1 VLLYEVVKCRNVRGV
16 DFSGKLR
23 DIFDQYSR
31 VGHDG
36 AVTGGVGKRF
46 CLLKDGPLGRVIVR
60 DLVKTPCRDIIE
72 KLRTLFHDFYLH
84 DTTGDNI
91 SLETHLFYKGLREED
106 PKVKDAR
113 EKLRSSQ
120 WILDMINAH
129 LASKWDVDNDG
140 SLHSTPLRP
149 NPSASGDRPKRKAPD
164 DDEKRDSKIHKGGH
178 LPSESVLS
186 GNGSSSQSRGLR
198 ARGSRLSGTTSLG
211 ASHTTCSSFTSRRSN
226 LNPGAG

>member
-1 VLLYEVVKCRNVRGV
+1 VLLYEVAKCRNVRGV
-16 DFSGKLR
+16 DLSGKLR
-23 DIFDQYSR
+23 DVFDQHSYMDHN
-31 VGHDG
+31 GN
-36 AVTGGVGKRF
+36 VTGGVGKGI
-46 CLLKDGPLGRVIVR
+46 CLKDGLLGRVIVR
-60 DLVKTPCRDIIE
+60 DLVKTPCKDIIE
-72 KLRTLFHDFYLH
+72 ELRTLFHDFYLH
-84 DTTGDNI
+84 DTTGDDI
-91 SLETHLFYKGLREED
+91 SPETHLFYEGLRAED
-106 PKVKDAR
+106 ARVKDAR

-140 SLHSTPLRP
+140 SLHSTLLRP

-164 DDEKRDSKIHKGGH
+164 DDDKRVNKIRKGGL

-186 GNGSSSQSRGLR
+186 GNGSSSQSRGRR
-198 ARGSRLSGTTSLG
+198 ARGSRLSSTSSRS

>member
-1 VLLYEVVKCRNVRGV
+1 MLLYEVAKCRNVRGV
-16 DFSGKLR
+16 DHSGELQHV
-23 DIFDQYSR
+23 FDQYSR
-31 VGHDG
+31 LGHDD
-36 AVTGGVGKRF
+36 AVTGGVGKRI
-46 CLLKDGPLGRVIVR
+46 CLKDGPLGRAIVR

-91 SLETHLFYKGLREED
+91 SPETHLFYKCLREED
-106 PKVKDAR
+106 PRVKDAR

-140 SLHSTPLRP
+140 SLHSTLLRP

-164 DDEKRDSKIHKGGH
+164 DDDKRVSKIHKGGR

-186 GNGSSSQSRGLR
+186 GNGSSSQSRGRR
-198 ARGSRLSGTTSLG
+198 ARGSRLSSTSSRS
-211 ASHTTCSSFTSRRSN
+211 ASHTTYSSFTSRRTSN

>member
-1 VLLYEVVKCRNVRGV
+1 VLLYEVAKCRNIRGANRPGELQNV
-16 DFSGKLR
+16 
-23 DIFDQYSR
+23 FDQYSR
-31 VGHDG
+31 VGHDD
-36 AVTGGVGKRF
+36 AVTGGVGKHI
-46 CLLKDGPLGRVIVR
+46 CLKDGHLGRAVVH

-84 DTTGDNI
+84 DTTGDDI
-91 SLETHLFYKGLREED
+91 SPETHLFYKCLREED
-106 PKVKDAR
+106 PRVKDAR

-140 SLHSTPLRP
+140 SLHSTLLRP
-149 NPSASGDRPKRKAPD
+149 NPTASGDRPKRKAPD
-164 DDEKRDSKIHKGGH
+164 DDDKRVNKIHKGGL

-186 GNGSSSQSRGLR
+186 GNGSSSGSRGR
-198 ARGSRLSGTTSLG
+198 PTRGSRFFSTSSRS
-211 ASHTTCSSFTSRRSN
+211 ASHTTYSSFASCGSN